1 MAKVLDG
8 RSTRRR
14 YLLFALALAAA
25 LVWYAD
31 HHLIRIQHNTS
42 AVVAVNAF
50 AFLWLAF
57 SLVTS
62 HLHRDYNPTV
72 EERIELRNRR
82 MTVVVPL
89 HNEDPEVFRQL
100 LQSLVNQTRLPQR
113 VHVIDNGSTDV
124 DSCRDVWLSF
134 VWLFDSLGIERV
146 YTVEGKIGKR
156 ASQVIAF
163 DADPY
168 AELFV
173 TLDSDTVLDPAALA
187 EGSYPFS
194 DPRVTSVAGLL
205 LTLNQGANLLTR
217 LTDLTFTTSFL
228 NGRSSWSRLGSVV
241 VNCGGLALYR
251 GDVVR
256 KYRNRYLNQT
266 VFGRH
271 VQSGDDR
278 MLTSFALLEG
288 RTVIQERA
296 VGYTLLPERMWH
308 LTRQRVRWWR
318 SFFWGGG
325 WLLLAFPMRKPAFWL
340 VLSQFLTFI
349 AYTAIIPYVL
359 ILHPMSWHQWIWP
372 VLGYMAILS
381 YMRAVRFLLVKRPDQ
396 STASQW
402 LTYLMAP
409 FASLLMLYLATAL
422 QYVGLATMLKT
433 GWSTRQ
439 EVEVTA

>member
-1 MAKVLDG
+1 
-8 RSTRRR
+8 
-14 YLLFALALAAA
+14 
-25 LVWYAD
+25 
-31 HHLIRIQHNTS
+31 
-42 AVVAVNAF
+42 
-50 AFLWLAF
+50 
-57 SLVTS
+57 
-62 HLHRDYNPTV
+62 
-72 EERIELRNRR
+72 

-89 HNEDPEVFRQL
+89 HNEDAGVFGQL
-100 LQSLVNQTRLPQR
+100 LQSIYYQTRLPQR
-113 VHVIDNGSTDV
+113 VHIIDNGS
-124 DSCRDVWLSF
+124 SEENMHACR
-134 VWLFDSLGIERV
+134 RV
-146 YTVEGKIGKR
+146 YSLLADPLREKGVEVEYTVTGKIGKR
-156 ASQVIAF
+156 ASQVLAF

-187 EGSYPFS
+187 EGSYPFV
-194 DPRVTSVAGLL
+194 DPRVSSVAGLL
-205 LTLNQGANLLTR
+205 LTLNQGKNLLTR

-241 VNCGGLALYR
+241 VNCGGLAFYR

-256 KYRNRYLNQT
+256 KYRNRYLNQR
-266 VFGRH
+266 VFGKH

-296 VGYTLLPERMWH
+296 VGYTLLPENLWH

-340 VLSQFLTFI
+340 VLSQFLTFV
-349 AYTAIIPYVL
+349 AYSTIVPYFL
-359 ILHPMSWHQWIWP
+359 ITHPMPLHTVIWP
-372 VLGYMAILS
+372 VLGYLAILS

-402 LTYLMAP
+402 LTYALAP
-409 FASLLMLYLATAL
+409 LASLFMLYLATAL

>member
-1 MAKVLDG
+1 M

-14 YLLFALALAAA
+14 YLVFALALAGA
-25 LVWYAD
+25 LIWYAD
-31 HHLIRIQHNTS
+31 HHLIKIRHNPT
-42 AVVAVNAF
+42 ALVAVNAF

-57 SLVTS
+57 SLVMS
-62 HLHRDYNPTV
+62 HMHRDANPIV
-72 EERIELRNRR
+72 EERVELRKKR

-89 HNEDPEVFRQL
+89 HNEDPIVFYKL
-100 LQSLVNQTRLPQR
+100 LESIYNQTRLPQR
-113 VHVIDNGSTDV
+113 VHVVDNGSTDTRECSGV
-124 DSCRDVWLSF
+124 FAAWAGRLRDRGV
-134 VWLFDSLGIERV
+134 ECA
-146 YTVEGKIGKR
+146 YTVTGKIGKR
-156 ASQVIAF
+156 GAQVEAF

-173 TLDSDTVLDPAALA
+173 TIDSDTVLDRAALA
-187 EGSYPFS
+187 EGSYPFT

-205 LTLNQGANLLTR
+205 LTLNQGKNLLTR

-241 VNCGGLALYR
+241 VNCGGLAFYR

-256 KYRNRYLNQT
+256 KYRNRYLNQR
-266 VFGRH
+266 VFGKH
-271 VQSGDDR
+271 VMSGDDR
-278 MLTSFALLEG
+278 MMTCFALLEG
-288 RTVIQERA
+288 RTVIQERS
-296 VGYTLLPERMWH
+296 VGYTLLPENLWH

-325 WLLLAFPMRKPAFWL
+325 WLLLAFPLRKPAFWL
-340 VLSQFLTFI
+340 VLSQFLTFV
-349 AYTAIIPYVL
+349 AYTAIVPYFLIAHPIPV
-359 ILHPMSWHQWIWP
+359 HSWLWP

-381 YMRAVRFLLVKRPDQ
+381 YMRAVRYLIVKRPDQ

-409 FASLLMLYLATAL
+409 LASLFMLYLATML
-422 QYVGLATMLKT
+422 QYAGLATMLKT
-433 GWSTRQ
+433 GWSTRK